1 MTNCPLKHIYF
12 TSADKKKTDTKSER
26 KSVSAGRREKAI
38 DAALRFGRCVAR
50 VFEDNLRR
58 YDPEDDDDIDKQL
71 RREIQA
77 VKNGQNLVM

>member
-1 MTNCPLKHIYF
+1 MYEARKGRMYPSDSCFFAK
-12 TSADKKKTDTKSER
+12 AG
-26 KSVSAGRREKAI
+26 KSVSAGRREKAV
-38 DAALRFGRCVAR
+38 DAALCFGRCIAR

-58 YDPEDDDDIDKQL
+58 CDPEDDDDIDKQL